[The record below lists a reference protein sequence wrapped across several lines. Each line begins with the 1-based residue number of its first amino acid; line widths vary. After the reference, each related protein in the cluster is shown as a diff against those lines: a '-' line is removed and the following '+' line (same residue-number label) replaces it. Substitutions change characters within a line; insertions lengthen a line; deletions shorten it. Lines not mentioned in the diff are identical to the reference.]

1 MSALAGNRGAAEADS
16 LPAIPTFREAVR
28 LWAKIG
34 LMSFGGPAGQIALM
48 HRELVE
54 ERRWIGERRFLHALN
69 YCMLLP
75 GPEAQQLAIYIG
87 WLLHRT
93 IGGLAAGILFV
104 VPGALVMLL
113 LSASYM
119 LYREVPLVDALF
131 FGVKAAVL
139 AVVVEAVVRIGRR
152 ALKNRVMIAIALIA
166 FVGIYALNIPFP
178 LIILLAGLSGWIG
191 NRIAPD
197 QFSGASHGNG
207 GLPDCKGAV
216 DLMFERG
223 ELDHLRPTR
232 WHAARM
238 LAIWLPIWLGPVA
251 LLWLM
256 TGSASVWTQLGGF
269 FSLMAIVTFGGA
281 YAVLAYVAQAAV
293 ESFGWLAPGEMIDGL
308 GLAETTP
315 GPLILVLQFVGFI
328 AAFRAPGTLNPLLAG
343 SLGALLTTWVTFAPC
358 FFWIFLGGPYI
369 ETLREN
375 RALSAALSAITAAV
389 VGVILNLALWFA
401 MHVVFGAVRE
411 VGLGM
416 DVPVLSSLDW
426 RAALLA
432 AAAMIAML
440 RFRTGML
447 PTLTGSALAGLAL
460 QGLPG

>member
-1 MSALAGNRGAAEADS
+1 MSALAGNSSVAADTP
-16 LPAIPTFREAVR
+16 PAAPTLREAVR

-48 HRELVE
+48 HKELVE

-75 GPEAQQLAIYIG
+75 GPEAQQLAIYVG

-104 VPGALVMLL
+104 LPGALVMLA
-113 LSASYM
+113 LSTLYM
-119 LYREVPLVDALF
+119 FYREVPLIDALF
-131 FGVKAAVL
+131 LGVKAAVL

-152 ALKNRVMIAIALIA
+152 ALKNQVMIAIALTA
-166 FVGIYALNIPFP
+166 FVGIYVLNVPFP
-178 LIILLAGLSGWIG
+178 LIILFAGLVGWIG
-191 NRIAPD
+191 NKLAPEM
-197 QFSGASHGNG
+197 FAGAAHGNG
-207 GLPDCKGAV
+207 RLPDFKGAV

-223 ELDHLRPTR
+223 ELDHTRPTR
-232 WHAARM
+232 WHAPRM
-238 LAIWLPIWLGPVA
+238 LAIWLPIWLGPVGFIWA
-251 LLWLM
+251 L
-256 TGSASVWTQLGGF
+256 TGSSSVWTQLGGF
-269 FSLMAIVTFGGA
+269 FSLMAVVTFGGA

-293 ESFGWLAPGEMIDGL
+293 ESFGWLAPGEMVDGL

-328 AAFRAPGTLNPLLAG
+328 AAFRAPGVLSPLLAG

-358 FFWIFLGGPYI
+358 FFWIFLGAPYI
-369 ETLREN
+369 EALREN

-389 VGVILNLALWFA
+389 VGVVLNLAVWFA
-401 MHVVFGAVRE
+401 MHVVFGTVRE

-440 RFRTGML
+440 RFKVGML
-447 PTLTGSALAGLAL
+447 PTLVGSALAGLVLQAL
-460 QGLPG
+460 AG